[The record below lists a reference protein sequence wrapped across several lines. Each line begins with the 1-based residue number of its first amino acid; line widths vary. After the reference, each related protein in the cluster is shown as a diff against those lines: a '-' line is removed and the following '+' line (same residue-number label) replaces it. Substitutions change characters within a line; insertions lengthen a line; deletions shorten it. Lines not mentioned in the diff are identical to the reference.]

1 MKILTDIITGAGGI
15 NESAIVRTV
24 RYLAV
29 AAAIAGLEAVANT
42 VIPSLNLDPTQ
53 KAIILGL
60 ALPLIAGAEKWLRNR
75 GPAPA
80 APTRPAPPASPV
92 STTTTSSSNGP
103 STSTTPPAP

>member
-1 MKILTDIITGAGGI
+1 MKILTDLITGAGGL
-15 NESAIVRTV
+15 NESAIVRAG

-42 VIPSLNLDPTQ
+42 VIPSLTLDPTQ

-75 GPAPA
+75 ASAPA
-80 APTRPAPPASPV
+80 APAPPAPPEPPV
-92 STTTTSSSNGP
+92 STTTT
-103 STSTTPPAP
+103 TTNVPPTP